1 MRETWRGRPLF
12 RGQKVT
18 PANLIFLS
26 SPTPGAPPRTCVKM
40 SLLALLH
47 GALYVDRSTE
57 PELFDGFADKRQGL
71 CL

>member
-1 MRETWRGRPLF
+1 MEGGASLSGSKCHSGEPY
-12 RGQKVT
+12 
-18 PANLIFLS
+18 FLS